1 MKEAIVILANGP
13 AQQPSTTAPHL
24 RAEAEETGGAGG
36 GEAERFHL
44 MISVYKTNALHNTA
58 KYATLSGKRI
68 VTEEVMRTFPLSA
81 EKPIRRMKRK

>member
-1 MKEAIVILANGP
+1 
-13 AQQPSTTAPHL
+13 
-24 RAEAEETGGAGG
+24 
-36 GEAERFHL
+36 

-81 EKPIRRMKRK
+81 EKPIREWNVNNNALS

>member
-1 MKEAIVILANGP
+1 MKEAIIIFGKWP
-13 AQQPSTTAPHL
+13 RRIPHL
-24 RAEAEETGGAGG
+24 RTEAETRGK
-36 GEAERFHL
+36 AERFYL

-81 EKPIRRMKRK
+81 EKPIREWNVNNNALS